1 MLTKSSARIVTA
13 IVDAVVSTLTA
24 LLPLIVQDPRTVQVV
39 IPLIAS
45 YQVIA
50 GTIIAALTADVVTE
64 ARIVSSERIA
74 ALNAHMQEA
83 VTAEEHAL
91 FMARWQR

>member
-24 LLPLIVQDPRTVQVV
+24 LLPLVISDPRIVQVV

-50 GTIIAALTADVVTE
+50 GTIIAALTVDVTNE

-74 ALNAHMQEA
+74 ALNAHMQR
-83 VTAEEHAL
+83 TSSAEEHAA